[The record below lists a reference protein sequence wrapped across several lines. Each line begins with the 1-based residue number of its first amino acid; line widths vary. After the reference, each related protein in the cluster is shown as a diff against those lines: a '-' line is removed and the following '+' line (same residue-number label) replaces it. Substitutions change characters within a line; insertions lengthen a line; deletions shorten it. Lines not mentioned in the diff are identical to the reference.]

1 MIIMTQAGKNRV
13 SLLASSM
20 SVAAVVLTAGF
31 SLFPFLMP
39 SSTNPDQSLTVWD
52 ASSSEMTLGLML
64 IATVFFLPII
74 LAYTSWVYRVLRGVV
89 TETAVL
95 SGNDH
100 YY

>member
-1 MIIMTQAGKNRV
+1 M
-13 SLLASSM
+13 
-20 SVAAVVLTAGF
+20 AGF

-52 ASSSEMTLGLML
+52 ASSSQMTLGLML